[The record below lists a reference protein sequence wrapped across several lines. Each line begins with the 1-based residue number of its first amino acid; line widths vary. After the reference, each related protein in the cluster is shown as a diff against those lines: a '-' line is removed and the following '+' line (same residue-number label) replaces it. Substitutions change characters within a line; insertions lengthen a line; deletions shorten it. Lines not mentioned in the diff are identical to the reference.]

1 MIVATFSASPLP
13 TSAHSDFGP
22 VRTPVQLRWQRPSR
36 VFAACVSHV
45 ELTCLQRINNL
56 VLQYVSDPALRAQ
69 AEERLRR
76 NYRPHSWDCRA
87 GKIPIST
94 IAFRASSNASFHC
107 EAVDLFPRSVQVLR
121 KSGRK
126 VMLKLFYLSSKTR
139 TLPPGKCF
147 SKNKI

>member
-1 MIVATFSASPLP
+1 
-13 TSAHSDFGP
+13 
-22 VRTPVQLRWQRPSR
+22 
-36 VFAACVSHV
+36 V

-76 NYRPHSWDCRA
+76 NYRPHSWDSTA
-87 GKIPIST
+87 AQLIVALEEIPIST
-94 IAFRASSNASFHC
+94 IAFRASTNASFHC

-121 KSGRK
+121 KSGRE